1 MEIIYNVR
9 NELNIKEVLRKSLS
23 MSSRLIT
30 KIKYN
35 HLYLNGSHCSV
46 NSTVQPGDIVCV
58 DFNYNEDNSNIVSN
72 PQIKLDIL
80 YEDELYIIINKPS
93 NMPIHPSME
102 HYTDSLSNGVKTYFD
117 SIHLHKKIR
126 PVNRL
131 DKDTSGIVVFAKN
144 EYAQENFK
152 PICKEYIAIINGI
165 FSGNGII
172 DLPIGRKNG
181 SIIERCIDYENVD
194 SAITEYE
201 VIKNI
206 SEYNLSI
213 VKCTLMTG
221 RTHQIRVHLANKL
234 SPILGDTLYGSTS
247 NLINRQALHSY
258 HLRLIHPI
266 NKKVIDIYA
275 PIPEDISNII
285 K

>member
-93 NMPIHPSME
+93 NMPVHPSME

-117 SIHLHKKIR
+117 SIDLHKKIR

-181 SIIERCIDYENVD
+181 SIIERCIDYENGD

-258 HLRLIHPI
+258 HLRLIHQI
-266 NKKVIDIYA
+266 NKKVVDIYA

>member
-1 MEIIYNVR
+1 MEITYKVK

-30 KIKYN
+30 KIKYD
-35 HLYLNGSHCSV
+35 HLCLNGSHCSV

-58 DFNYNEDNSNIVSN
+58 DFNYNEDNSNIVSS

-80 YEDELYIIINKPS
+80 YEDELYIIINKPY

-172 DLPIGRKNG
+172 SLPIGRKTG
-181 SIIERCIDYENVD
+181 SIIERCIDYENGD

-201 VIKNI
+201 IIKNI
-206 SEYNLSI
+206 SKYNLSV
-213 VKCTLMTG
+213 VKCTLKTG
-221 RTHQIRVHLANKL
+221 RTHQIRVHLASKL
-234 SPILGDTLYGSTS
+234 SPILGDTLYGKSS

-258 HLRLIHPI
+258 HLKFVHPI
-266 NKKVIDIYA
+266 SKKIIDIYA
-275 PIPEDISNII
+275 NIPKDMSNII

>member
-23 MSSRLIT
+23 ISSRLIT

-93 NMPIHPSME
+93 NMPVHPSME

-181 SIIERCIDYENVD
+181 SIIERYIDYENGD

-266 NKKVIDIYA
+266 NKKVVDIYA

>member
-1 MEIIYNVR
+1 MEIIYIVR

-93 NMPIHPSME
+93 NMPVHPSME

-181 SIIERCIDYENVD
+181 SIIERCIDYENGD

>member
-9 NELNIKEVLRKSLS
+9 NELNIKEVLRKCLS

-93 NMPIHPSME
+93 NMPVHPSME

-181 SIIERCIDYENVD
+181 SIIERCIDYENGD

-258 HLRLIHPI
+258 HLRLIHQI
-266 NKKVIDIYA
+266 NKKVVDIYA

>member
-58 DFNYNEDNSNIVSN
+58 DFNYNKDNSNIVSN

-80 YEDELYIIINKPS
+80 SEDELYIIINKPS
-93 NMPIHPSME
+93 NMPVHPSME

-181 SIIERCIDYENVD
+181 SIIERCIDYENGD

-266 NKKVIDIYA
+266 NKKVIDIYT

>member
-1 MEIIYNVR
+1 MEITYKVK

-30 KIKYN
+30 KIKYD
-35 HLYLNGSHCSV
+35 HLCLNGSHCSV
-46 NSTVQPGDIVCV
+46 NSTTQPGDIVCV

-172 DLPIGRKNG
+172 SLPIGRKNG
-181 SIIERCIDYENVD
+181 SIIERCIDYENGD

-201 VIKNI
+201 IIKNI
-206 SEYNLSI
+206 SKYNLSV
-213 VKCTLMTG
+213 VKCTLKTG
-221 RTHQIRVHLANKL
+221 RTHQIRVHLASKL
-234 SPILGDTLYGSTS
+234 SPILGDTLYGKSS
-247 NLINRQALHSY
+247 SLINRQALHSY
-258 HLRLIHPI
+258 HLKFVHPI

-275 PIPEDISNII
+275 PMPEDISNII

>member
-93 NMPIHPSME
+93 NMPVHPSME

-181 SIIERCIDYENVD
+181 SIIERCIDYENGD

-266 NKKVIDIYA
+266 NKKVVDIYA
-275 PIPEDISNII
+275 PIPEDISTII

>member
-165 FSGNGII
+165 FSGKGII

-181 SIIERCIDYENVD
+181 SIIERCIDYENGD

-275 PIPEDISNII
+275 PIPEDISKII

>member
-1 MEIIYNVR
+1 
-9 NELNIKEVLRKSLS
+9 
-23 MSSRLIT
+23 
-30 KIKYN
+30 
-35 HLYLNGSHCSV
+35 
-46 NSTVQPGDIVCV
+46 
-58 DFNYNEDNSNIVSN
+58 
-72 PQIKLDIL
+72 
-80 YEDELYIIINKPS
+80 
-93 NMPIHPSME
+93 MPIHPSME

-181 SIIERCIDYENVD
+181 SIIERCIDYENGN

-234 SPILGDTLYGSTS
+234 SPILGDNLYGSTS

>member
-93 NMPIHPSME
+93 NMPVHPSME

-181 SIIERCIDYENVD
+181 SIIERCIDYENGD

-213 VKCTLMTG
+213 VKCTIMTG

-258 HLRLIHPI
+258 HLRLIQPI

>member
-58 DFNYNEDNSNIVSN
+58 DFNYNEDNGNIVSN

-93 NMPIHPSME
+93 NMPVHPSME

-181 SIIERCIDYENVD
+181 SIIERCIDYENGD

-234 SPILGDTLYGSTS
+234 SQILGDTLYGSTS

-266 NKKVIDIYA
+266 NKKVVDIYA

>member
-72 PQIKLDIL
+72 HQIKLDIL

-93 NMPIHPSME
+93 NMPVHPSME

-181 SIIERCIDYENVD
+181 SIIERCIDYENGD

-266 NKKVIDIYA
+266 NKKVVDIYA

>member
-93 NMPIHPSME
+93 NMPVHPSME

-181 SIIERCIDYENVD
+181 SIIERCIDYENGD

-206 SEYNLSI
+206 SEW
-213 VKCTLMTG
+213 
-221 RTHQIRVHLANKL
+221 Q
-234 SPILGDTLYGSTS
+234 DTS
-247 NLINRQALHSY
+247 N
-258 HLRLIHPI
+258 
-266 NKKVIDIYA
+266 
-275 PIPEDISNII
+275 
-285 K
+285 

>member
-9 NELNIKEVLRKSLS
+9 NELNIKEILRKSLS

-93 NMPIHPSME
+93 NMPVHPSME

-181 SIIERCIDYENVD
+181 SIIERCIDYENGD

>member
-93 NMPIHPSME
+93 NIPIHPSME
-102 HYTDSLSNGVKTYFD
+102 HYTDNLSNGVKTYFD

-181 SIIERCIDYENVD
+181 SIIERCIDYENGD

>member
-72 PQIKLDIL
+72 PQIKLNIL

-93 NMPIHPSME
+93 NMPVHPSME

-181 SIIERCIDYENVD
+181 SIIERCIDYENGD

-221 RTHQIRVHLANKL
+221 KTHQIRVHLANKL

-275 PIPEDISNII
+275 PIPEDIFNII

>member
-93 NMPIHPSME
+93 NMPVHPSME

-181 SIIERCIDYENVD
+181 SIIERCIDYENGD

-258 HLRLIHPI
+258 HLRLIHQI
-266 NKKVIDIYA
+266 NKKVVDIYA

>member
-46 NSTVQPGDIVCV
+46 NSTVQTGDIVCV

-93 NMPIHPSME
+93 NMPVHPSME

-181 SIIERCIDYENVD
+181 SIIERCIDYENGD

>member
-58 DFNYNEDNSNIVSN
+58 DFNYNEDNGNIVSN

-93 NMPIHPSME
+93 NMPVHPSME

-181 SIIERCIDYENVD
+181 SIIERCIDYENGD

-266 NKKVIDIYA
+266 NKKVVDIYA
-275 PIPEDISNII
+275 PIPEYISNII

>member
-46 NSTVQPGDIVCV
+46 NSTVQSGDIVCV

-181 SIIERCIDYENVD
+181 SIIERCIDYENGD

>member
-93 NMPIHPSME
+93 NMPVHPSME
-102 HYTDSLSNGVKTYFD
+102 HYTDSLSNGVKTYSD

-181 SIIERCIDYENVD
+181 SIIERCIDYENGD

-266 NKKVIDIYA
+266 NKKVVDIYA

>member
-58 DFNYNEDNSNIVSN
+58 DFNYNEDNSNIVST

-181 SIIERCIDYENVD
+181 SIIERCIDYENGD

>member
-93 NMPIHPSME
+93 NMPVHPSME

-181 SIIERCIDYENVD
+181 SIIERCIDYENGD

-234 SPILGDTLYGSTS
+234 SPILGDTLYGRTS

>member
-93 NMPIHPSME
+93 NMPVHPSME

-165 FSGNGII
+165 FSCNGII

-181 SIIERCIDYENVD
+181 SIIERCIDYENGD

-266 NKKVIDIYA
+266 NKKVIDIYT

>member
-72 PQIKLDIL
+72 PKIKLDIL

-93 NMPIHPSME
+93 NMPVHPSME

-181 SIIERCIDYENVD
+181 SIIERCIDYENGD

>member
-93 NMPIHPSME
+93 NMPVHPSME

-165 FSGNGII
+165 FSGKGII

-181 SIIERCIDYENVD
+181 SIIERCIDYENGD

-275 PIPEDISNII
+275 PIPEDISKII

>member
-93 NMPIHPSME
+93 NMPVHPSME

-181 SIIERCIDYENVD
+181 SIIERCIDYENGD

>member
-93 NMPIHPSME
+93 NMPVHPSME

-181 SIIERCIDYENVD
+181 SIIERCIDYENGD

-266 NKKVIDIYA
+266 NKKVVDIYA

>member
-58 DFNYNEDNSNIVSN
+58 NFNYNEDNSNIVSN

-93 NMPIHPSME
+93 NMPVHPSME
-102 HYTDSLSNGVKTYFD
+102 HYTDSLSNGIKTYFD

-181 SIIERCIDYENVD
+181 SIIERCIDYENGD

>member
-102 HYTDSLSNGVKTYFD
+102 HYTDSLSNGVKTYFE

-181 SIIERCIDYENVD
+181 SIIERCIDYENGD

-201 VIKNI
+201 FIKNI

>member
-93 NMPIHPSME
+93 NMPVHPSME

-181 SIIERCIDYENVD
+181 SIIERCIDYENGD

-258 HLRLIHPI
+258 HLRLIHHI
-266 NKKVIDIYA
+266 NKKVVDIYA

>member
-80 YEDELYIIINKPS
+80 YEDDLYIIINKPS
-93 NMPIHPSME
+93 NMPVHPSME

-181 SIIERCIDYENVD
+181 SIIERCIDYENGD

-266 NKKVIDIYA
+266 NKKVVDIYA
-275 PIPEDISNII
+275 PIPEDISTII

>member
-80 YEDELYIIINKPS
+80 YEDELCIIINKPS
-93 NMPIHPSME
+93 NMPVHPSME

-181 SIIERCIDYENVD
+181 SIIERCIDYENGD

-266 NKKVIDIYA
+266 NKKVVDIYA

>member
-58 DFNYNEDNSNIVSN
+58 DFNYNEDNGNIVSN

-93 NMPIHPSME
+93 NMPVHPSME

-144 EYAQENFK
+144 EYSQENFK

-181 SIIERCIDYENVD
+181 SIIERCIDYENGD

-266 NKKVIDIYA
+266 NKKVVDIYA

>member
-46 NSTVQPGDIVCV
+46 NSTVQTGDIVCV

-181 SIIERCIDYENVD
+181 SIIERCIDYENGN

-234 SPILGDTLYGSTS
+234 SPILGDNLYGSTS

>member
-165 FSGNGII
+165 FSGKGII

-181 SIIERCIDYENVD
+181 SIIERCIDYENGD

-221 RTHQIRVHLANKL
+221 RTHKIRVHLANKL

-275 PIPEDISNII
+275 PIPEDISKII

>member
-46 NSTVQPGDIVCV
+46 NSTVQTGDIVCV
-58 DFNYNEDNSNIVSN
+58 DFNYTEDNSNIVSN

-181 SIIERCIDYENVD
+181 SIIERCIDYENGD